1 MTVKT
6 IQGYKMEKIIKY
18 ITNKGGFARMKDM
31 KESGFQTRDIAKLLK
46 EGLIEKIKPG
56 VYRLSDYDSFGG
68 INVSFLTICKAVPN
82 AVICLISA
90 LDYHE
95 LTTQNPWQI
104 YYAIPNSEKEKK
116 IEYPPNKPFYFRER
130 FYNPGIE
137 EIKTKH
143 GIIKV
148 YNKEKTICDMFR
160 YRNKLGEDI
169 ALEALKTYL
178 RSKQKK
184 IPQLIKYAE
193 ICQVKTVLMPILKGL
208 VA

>member
-1 MTVKT
+1 MK
-6 IQGYKMEKIIKY
+6 KIVEY
-18 ITNKGGFARMKDM
+18 IRKKGGFARMIEM
-31 KESGFQTRDIAKLLK
+31 KKSGFQTRDITKLVK
-46 EGLIEKIKPG
+46 EGVIEKVKPG

-68 INVSFLTICKAVPN
+68 INVSLLTICKAVPN
-82 AVICLISA
+82 GVICLISA

-95 LTTQNPWQI
+95 LTTQNPWEI
-104 YYAIPNSEKEKK
+104 YYAIPNSEKVKK
-116 IEYPPNKPFYFRER
+116 IEYPPSKPFFFRER
-130 FYNPGIE
+130 FYKPGIE

-143 GIIKV
+143 GVIKV

-178 RSKQKK
+178 RSKYKK

>member
-1 MTVKT
+1 
-6 IQGYKMEKIIKY
+6 
-18 ITNKGGFARMKDM
+18 MKDM
-31 KESGFQTRDIAKLLK
+31 KESGFQTRDIAKLVK
-46 EGLIEKIKPG
+46 EGLIEKVKPG

-68 INVSFLTICKAVPN
+68 INVSLLTICKAVPN

-116 IEYPPNKPFYFRER
+116 IEYPPSKAFYFRER
-130 FYNPGIE
+130 FYKPGIE

-169 ALEALKTYL
+169 AIEALKTYL
-178 RSKQKK
+178 RSKEKQ
-184 IPQLIKYAE
+184 IPQLIKFAE
-193 ICQVKTVLMPILKGL
+193 ICQVKTVLTPILKGL